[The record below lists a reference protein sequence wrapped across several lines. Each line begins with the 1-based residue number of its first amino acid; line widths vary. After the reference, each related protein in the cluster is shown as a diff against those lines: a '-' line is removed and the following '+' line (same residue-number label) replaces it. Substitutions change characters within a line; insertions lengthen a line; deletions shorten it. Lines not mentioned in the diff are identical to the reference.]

1 MTRVTEQ
8 ITGAGLPVDITK
20 PVKDVLAQTKPAVNE
35 FKANE
40 FISYIFNE
48 GISLQTGAFKN
59 KTNAFNLFKKLVRIS
74 GKPTIVVYD
83 HKYYKVRVS
92 GFLNHLTARKFAFKL
107 TSLKFPVF
115 YLPYYRHNF
124 AIQIGEFENKKDATE
139 ALDKWSNI
147 TGKPII
153 LIIDENDRYKVR
165 IQGLSGR
172 TEAESI
178 LKELNITH

>member
-1 MTRVTEQ
+1 LYYLGLDPGEYIARIDSEQLKILNMVSSPALISFKIRPSIQGDIVDNLNFTMTRVTEQ

-115 YLPYYRHNF
+115 CN
-124 AIQIGEFENKKDATE
+124 
-139 ALDKWSNI
+139 
-147 TGKPII
+147 
-153 LIIDENDRYKVR
+153 
-165 IQGLSGR
+165 
-172 TEAESI
+172 
-178 LKELNITH
+178 